1 MESVV
6 RGHHVYKEIWT
17 PELGEVLTVCKE
29 PDNIHD
35 RHAVCVKVA
44 AHALR
49 SVLRKFTQ
57 RNVTQGLQ
65 FTHTENDA

>member
-1 MESVV
+1 MGVSHSIGVDVTACEMVEDSISVDSVV

-35 RHAVCVKVA
+35 RHAVCVKMDG
-44 AHALR
+44 AL
-49 SVLRKFTQ
+49 F
-57 RNVTQGLQ
+57 GP
-65 FTHTENDA
+65 